1 MNGLKR
7 KKENRHKRGN
17 QKSKRLSIQ
26 GERKNKRDLF
36 SWNTLWSAVTT
47 FNFWGNWL
55 DSFQLK
61 VVDFV
66 YLDSLYINILKIE
79 QERYYKK

>member
-36 SWNTLWSAVTT
+36 S
-47 FNFWGNWL
+47 
-55 DSFQLK
+55 
-61 VVDFV
+61 
-66 YLDSLYINILKIE
+66 
-79 QERYYKK
+79 

>member
-1 MNGLKR
+1 MAWKGKR
-7 KKENRHKRGN
+7 KIDIKEETWN
-17 QKSKRLSIQ
+17 QRDYQSK
-26 GERKNKRDLF
+26 ERERIKEIC
-36 SWNTLWSAVTT
+36 SLWSAVTT
-47 FNFWGNWL
+47 FNLWGNWL

-66 YLDSLYINILKIE
+66 YLGSLYINILKIE